1 MMDCR
6 HSFSG
11 QIGSAPRCGE
21 QTSVAPGGDS
31 MPAFSESEGDNG
43 HVIGHDGVA
52 APLGGDQAA
61 VIEELVEGDDA
72 SAQSTGKMDQQVLGW
87 TKRYG
92 AVMSDYEQ

>member
-6 HSFSG
+6 HSLSG

-61 VIEELVEGDDA
+61 VIEELVEGRCLRAVHGEDGSA
-72 SAQSTGKMDQQVLGW
+72 SSRVD
-87 TKRYG
+87 
-92 AVMSDYEQ
+92 